1 MSTSAGKAVY
11 NILSND
17 AAVTAIVGTRI
28 YPVVARQ
35 QDQEPYV
42 VYSVVNDIPH
52 DTKTGV
58 SRVDFVRVQF
68 NMVAAD
74 YSQLEDLS
82 AAIRSALDRAAMQS
96 YAGVEL
102 AGVKFLSE
110 NDGFSDAPELR
121 LKIADYQLRIA
132 L

>member
-1 MSTSAGKAVY
+1 VY

-28 YPVVARQ
+28 YPVIARQ

-82 AAIRSALDRAAMQS
+82 AAIRSALDRATMQS

-110 NDGFSDAPELR
+110 NDGLFSDAPELR